1 MVFSINTLASAMSS
15 YGLFLVVCFLSQEFV
30 SVISWVSLANERQC
44 FAQNA
49 GSVTPCYVCII
60 STLTIQFLRAPKH
73 ILFLFYLICIL
84 TFQLR
89 QSQW

>member
-1 MVFSINTLASAMSS
+1 MVFGITPWL
-15 YGLFLVVCFLSQEFV
+15 
-30 SVISWVSLANERQC
+30 SLAGVCKCDILGSLSNERQC

-49 GSVTPCYVCII
+49 GSVTACYVCII
-60 STLTIQFLRAPKH
+60 TTLTIQFLRAPKH